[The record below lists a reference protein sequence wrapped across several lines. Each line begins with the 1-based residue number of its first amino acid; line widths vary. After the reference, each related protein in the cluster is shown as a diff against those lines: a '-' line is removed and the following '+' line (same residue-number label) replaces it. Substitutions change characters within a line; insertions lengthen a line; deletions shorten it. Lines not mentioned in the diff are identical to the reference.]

1 MNARSR
7 VSLLYPAQSSPRPSR
22 AEALHS
28 GDLGLVSI
36 TRALDFDQ
44 RHTRII
50 TATLTALETD
60 PTIIQ
65 YRQDVLRDL
74 VANPD
79 LAARLIALLPTL
91 TALAEA
97 GPSARWNEQAALP
110 LVGARLADLDSYVTC
125 VEQLWHALVECK
137 HPLQAQAWRDLQA
150 MVASMRADD
159 DYTRLRVELPLLQA
173 QLAQAGSVTLGI
185 NLDGQLQPESAT
197 LLAISPNRYAGKGG
211 VIERLLGEHRATDSI
226 RGVTALYKASEG
238 QQRSPEH
245 ELFRDLGRLVE
256 RVAAPVGAALE
267 RYVRVNAAPLTTL
280 AGELAF
286 YLGALRL
293 WRQLEAA
300 GLPVCLPEITPANER
315 AGELRATYSID
326 LALRKT
332 GNSEIIPNDSFFT
345 PETPI
350 MLVMGP
356 NSGGKTTYARAIA
369 QAQVMFQA
377 GLFVA
382 AEYARLSPVEAV
394 LSHFA
399 TVERPGGSGGR
410 LAEELERVAQLFKHS
425 TATCLLIFNEPFS
438 STDPHSA
445 RLIARDVFAGLR
457 FIRARTI
464 YITHLHDLA
473 ADLVPTGDEADGV
486 VCVAAQSVVTEGNDG
501 TPTYRIERGR
511 PNVSAHALA
520 LAHQFGLDRVQLEA
534 QLRAQEEK
542 TA

>member
-1 MNARSR
+1 MNNSSH
-7 VSLLYPAQSSPRPSR
+7 VSLLYPAQSSATPARSG
-22 AEALHS
+22 ALHID
-28 GDLGLVSI
+28 DLGLASI

-44 RHTRII
+44 RHTRFI
-50 TATLTALETD
+50 TATLSALETD
-60 PTIIQ
+60 PAIIH

-74 VANPD
+74 MRNPAMVAQ
-79 LAARLIALLPTL
+79 LTALLPTL

-97 GPSARWNEQAALP
+97 GPSTRWNERSPLP
-110 LVGARLADLDSYVTC
+110 LIGARLADLQSYVTC
-125 VEQLWHALVECK
+125 LEQLSHMLVESDQ
-137 HPLQAQAWRDLQA
+137 PLQAQAWRDLESMVTA
-150 MVASMRADD
+150 MRTDD
-159 DYTRLRVELPLLQA
+159 DYARLRTELPLLQE

-197 LLAISPNRYAGKGG
+197 LLSISASRYGGNRN
-211 VIERLLGEHRATDSI
+211 VIERLLGDHHAADGV
-226 RGVTALYKASEG
+226 RGITALYKASEG
-238 QQRSPEH
+238 QQRLPEH
-245 ELFRDLGRLVE
+245 ELFRNLAQLIE

-267 RYVRVNAAPLTTL
+267 RYVRMNAAPLTAL
-280 AGELAF
+280 APELAF

-300 GLPVCLPEITPANER
+300 GLPVCLPEIAPADEH

-326 LALRKT
+326 LALRKERNT
-332 GNSEIIPNDSFFT
+332 EIIPNDSFFT

-382 AEYARLSPVEAV
+382 AQHARLSPVRAV

-399 TVERPGGSGGR
+399 TAERPGGSGGR
-410 LAEELERVAQLFKHS
+410 LAEELERVAQLFKQS
-425 TATCLLIFNEPFS
+425 SATCLIIFNEPFS

-445 RLIARDVFAGLR
+445 RLIARDVFVGLR
-457 FIRARTI
+457 LIRARTI

-473 ADLVPTGDEADGV
+473 NDLVPTGDQSDGV
-486 VCVAAQSVVTEGNDG
+486 VCVAAQSVVSKATGDG
-501 TPTYRIERGR
+501 TPTYEVRRGR
-511 PNVSAHALA
+511 PDTSTHALA
-520 LAHQFGLDRVQLEA
+520 LARQFGLDSAQLEA
-534 QLRAQEEK
+534 QFRTK
-542 TA
+542 MRS